1 LPVQLVFST
10 VYLFYDNITCNIMKY
25 KFLLDTNVLVSGLSS
40 RLGASFALLE
50 AVAQQRVDF
59 VASPALWLEYE
70 SVLKRPEIGKMHGLS
85 SSDVDDFL
93 NGLARLVSPVELHF
107 AWRPQLRDPGDEMV
121 LEAAVNGHVD
131 ALVTHNS
138 ADFEIAKTRFSLNVW
153 TPANALRQLEKQ
165 L

>member
-1 LPVQLVFST
+1 MDTLM
-10 VYLFYDNITCNIMKY
+10 YDNIARNIMKL

-50 AVAQQRVDF
+50 AVAAQRVDF
-59 VASPALWLEYE
+59 VASATLWLEYE
-70 SVLKRPEIGKMHGLS
+70 SVLKRPEIAKMHGLS
-85 SSDVDDFL
+85 TVDVDDFL

-107 AWRPQLRDPGDEMV
+107 SWRPQLRDPGDEMV

-131 ALVTHNS
+131 ALVTHNL
-138 ADFEIAKTRFSLNVW
+138 ADFGIAKTRFSLNVW
-153 TPANALRQLEKQ
+153 TPGNALKKLEKQ

>member
-1 LPVQLVFST
+1 
-10 VYLFYDNITCNIMKY
+10 MKL
-25 KFLLDTNVLVSGLSS
+25 KLLLDTNVLVSGLSS

-59 VASPALWLEYE
+59 VASATLWLEYE
-70 SVLKRPEIGKMHGLS
+70 SVLKRPEIAKMHGFS
-85 SSDVDDFL
+85 MANVDDFL
-93 NGLARLVSPVELHF
+93 NGLARLVNPVKLHF

-121 LEAAVNGHVD
+121 LEAAVNDRVD
-131 ALVTHNS
+131 ALVTHNL

-153 TPANALRQLEKQ
+153 TPAKALKQLEKQ

>member
-1 LPVQLVFST
+1 MGNLV
-10 VYLFYDNITCNIMKY
+10 YDNITRNIMKL
-25 KFLLDTNVLVSGLSS
+25 KLLLDTNVLVSGLSS

-59 VASPALWLEYE
+59 VASTTLWLEYE
-70 SVLKRPEIGKMHGLS
+70 SVLKRPEIAKMHGLS
-85 SSDVDDFL
+85 TADVDDFL
-93 NGLARLVSPVELHF
+93 NGLAQLVQPVELHF

-131 ALVTHNS
+131 ALITHNL
-138 ADFEIAKTRFSLNVW
+138 ADFEVAKTRFSLNVW
-153 TPANALRQLEKQ
+153 TPAKALKQLEKQ

>member
-1 LPVQLVFST
+1 LDDFI
-10 VYLFYDNITCNIMKY
+10 YDNITRNIMKL
-25 KFLLDTNVLVSGLSS
+25 KFLLDANVLVSGLSC

-50 AVAQQRVDF
+50 ALAAQRVDF
-59 VASPALWLEYE
+59 VTSATLWLEYE
-70 SVLKRPEIGKMHGLS
+70 SVLKRPEIVKMHGLS
-85 SSDVDDFL
+85 AVDVDDFL

-131 ALVTHNS
+131 ALVTHNL

-153 TPANALRQLEKQ
+153 TPGNALKKMEKQ

>member
-1 LPVQLVFST
+1 
-10 VYLFYDNITCNIMKY
+10 LFYDNITRNIMKL
-25 KFLLDTNVLVSGLSS
+25 KFLLDANVLVSGLSC

-50 AVAQQRVDF
+50 ALAAQRVDF
-59 VASPALWLEYE
+59 VTSATLWLEYE
-70 SVLKRPEIGKMHGLS
+70 SVLKRPEIVKMHGLS
-85 SSDVDDFL
+85 AVDVDDFL

-131 ALVTHNS
+131 ALVTHNL

-153 TPANALRQLEKQ
+153 TPGNALKKMEKQ